1 VNAVPDPP
9 GVVVGLVLA
18 AGAGR
23 RFGRPKALV
32 QGWVADRCTALRAGG
47 CDRVVV
53 VLGAAAEE
61 ARALVP
67 EDADVVVA
75 AGWADGQSASLRAGL
90 GAGAMTAADAALVV
104 LVDTPGLTSAAVA
117 RVLAA
122 ARDGG
127 RAATAHA
134 LVQATYDGAPGH
146 PVVLGRE
153 HWPAVLAEVRGDRG
167 ARDVLA
173 RGPVRRVPCED
184 VADGRDVDV
193 EGGAAPVGDD
203 PPAGVA
209 RVDARTDAG
218 ADADRI
224 LDTNQARRAP
234 AGPTPEEDA

>member
-1 VNAVPDPP
+1 MTAGPDAP

-32 QGWVADRCTALRAGG
+32 QGWVGDRCTALRTGG

-67 EDADVVVA
+67 EGVDVVVA

-90 GAGAMTAADAALVV
+90 GARAMTAADAALVV
-104 LVDTPGLTSAAVA
+104 LVDTPGLTGTAVA

-134 LVQATYDGAPGH
+134 LVQATYDGEPGH
-146 PVVLGRE
+146 PVVLGRA
-153 HWPAVLAEVRGDRG
+153 HWPPVLAEARGDRG

-193 EGGAAPVGDD
+193 EGDA
-203 PPAGVA
+203 A
-209 RVDARTDAG
+209 RVGIDPTVGGDRVG
-218 ADADRI
+218 ASTDADRI
-224 LDTNQARRAP
+224 LDTDRTRRAP